1 MKGVTSRLRRG
12 LRTAAAISGA
22 ATVVGVF
29 GLASPAAAQDHVVTI
44 DLFAFTPQAIEV
56 TAGQTVEFVNQQTG
70 VPHTVTDD
78 DTGVGS
84 PILETGESWE
94 VMFSLPL
101 DEPITYHCEIHPT
114 MTGTITVIAP

>member
-1 MKGVTSRLRRG
+1 MEEVTGRLRR
-12 LRTAAAISGA
+12 RFRSAAAISGIA
-22 ATVVGVF
+22 ALVGVF

-44 DLFAFTPQAIEV
+44 DLFAFTPQDIQV
-56 TAGQTVEFVNQQTG
+56 TAGQTVQWVNVQAG

-94 VMFSLPL
+94 VMFTLPL

-114 MTGTITVIAP
+114 MTGTVTVTAP